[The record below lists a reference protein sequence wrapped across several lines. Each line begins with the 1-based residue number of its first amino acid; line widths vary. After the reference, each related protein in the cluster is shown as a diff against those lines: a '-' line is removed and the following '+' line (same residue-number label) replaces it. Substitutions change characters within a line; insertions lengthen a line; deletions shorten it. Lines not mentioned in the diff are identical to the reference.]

1 MLKTALA
8 GLIALALMVSRGQAQ
23 ELDFIFV
30 ESPTLLPTFVQ
41 VPDGF
46 DRGRTYTAVV
56 ALHGFG
62 ASPQTF
68 LDATRDIARA
78 GYILASVAAPYQFRV
93 DDSLVGYDWSY
104 RHLRQ
109 DAVSQRATQLSVDY
123 IVAAIAGLRTSY
135 QIDRV
140 FLLGFSQGGAFAYL
154 TTSVHPEVVD
164 GLIALGSRF
173 DAGWFEGRAPSDFP
187 VFIGHG
193 ERESERSVAGAH
205 AARDFLQGG
214 GHDVTLRMFD
224 VGHDVPQE
232 MVAAIIE
239 WLGER

>member
-1 MLKTALA
+1 MPKTMMA
-8 GLIALALMVSRGQAQ
+8 GLTALALMVSQGHAQ

-46 DRGRTYTAVV
+46 DRNRTYSVVV

-104 RHLRQ
+104 RHLNQ
-109 DAVSQRATQLSVDY
+109 AAVSQRATQLSVDY
-123 IVAAIAGLRTSY
+123 IVAAVAGLRTSY
-135 QIDRV
+135 QIDKV
-140 FLLGFSQGGAFAYL
+140 FLLGFSQGGAFSYL
-154 TTSVHPEVVD
+154 TSSVHPEVID

-173 DAGWFEGRAPSDFP
+173 DAAWFEGRPPSDFP

-205 AARDFLQGG
+205 AARDFLQAA

-224 VGHDVPQE
+224 VGHDVPRE
-232 MVAAIIE
+232 MVAGIIE
-239 WLGER
+239 WLGGQ

>member
-1 MLKTALA
+1 MLKPLSSAFL
-8 GLIALALMVSRGQAQ
+8 ALALFASRGHTQ

-30 ESPTLLPTFVQ
+30 ESPTLHPIFVQ
-41 VPDGF
+41 VPDDF
-46 DRGRTYTAVV
+46 DRGRTYSVVV

-68 LDATRDIARA
+68 LDATGDIAHA
-78 GYILASVAAPYQFRV
+78 GYILASVGAPYQFRV

-104 RHLRQ
+104 RHLGQ
-109 DAVSQRATQLSVDY
+109 TAVSQRASELSIDY
-123 IVAAIAGLRTSY
+123 IVAAVAGLRRSY
-135 QIDRV
+135 QIDKV
-140 FLLGFSQGGAFAYL
+140 YLMGFSQGGSFAYL
-154 TTSVHPEVVD
+154 TTSANPQVVD

-173 DAGWFEGRAPSDFP
+173 DAAWFEGRAPSEFP

-193 ERESERSVAGAH
+193 QRESERSVAGAH
-205 AARDFLQGG
+205 AARDFLQAA

-224 VGHDVPQE
+224 VGHDVPAE